1 MEADSGGITAPAG
14 MKNLTVVTQITSY
27 KALSHPIYG
36 MYNPI
41 LAVTFSALI
50 HLVLSLFPSHP
61 GTVTQ
66 VCTPT
71 LLACS
76 RRLDEREWFEGC
88 GNCYSYGNGHLLVI
102 VAGCKWDYTF
112 YKWGFC

>member
-1 MEADSGGITAPAG
+1 MV
-14 MKNLTVVTQITSY
+14 LTV
-27 KALSHPIYG
+27 K
-36 MYNPI
+36 
-41 LAVTFSALI
+41 FSTLI

-88 GNCYSYGNGHLLVI
+88 WNYYSYGHLLVI
-102 VAGCKWDYTF
+102 IAGYKWDYTF
-112 YKWGFC
+112 YKWVLLLLITGITRATTVDEHGI